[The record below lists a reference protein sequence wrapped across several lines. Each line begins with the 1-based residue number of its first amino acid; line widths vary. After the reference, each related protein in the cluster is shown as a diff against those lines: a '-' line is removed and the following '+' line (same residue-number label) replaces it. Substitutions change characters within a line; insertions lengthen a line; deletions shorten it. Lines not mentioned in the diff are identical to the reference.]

1 MQSKTGVTLVGAGNP
16 SVKNI
21 TEALS
26 FAPLLVAADG
36 GANFCVEMGLEPSAI
51 IGDFDSLAP
60 DVRKRLSHAR
70 LIEVSERAEQ
80 DSTDFEKCLVRIDAP
95 FVLAAGFVDARLDH
109 TLASFSA
116 LARRIGPP
124 TFLLGS
130 DDVAFAA
137 SLEVALELP
146 VGTRFSLFPMEVI
159 SGTSTGLEWPI
170 DGLTLSPV
178 GRIAT
183 SNQVT
188 GPVRLKFDKPGCVV
202 LTPRESLADVLSS
215 LIG

>member
-1 MQSKTGVTLVGAGNP
+1 MQSKTGVTLVGAGKP
-16 SVKNI
+16 SAKNI
-21 TEALS
+21 TESLS
-26 FAPLLVAADG
+26 LAPLLVAADG
-36 GANFCVEMGLEPSAI
+36 GANFCAEMGLEPSAI

-124 TFLLGS
+124 TILLGS
-130 DDVAFAA
+130 EDVAFAA
-137 SLEVALELP
+137 PLELALELP
-146 VGTRFSLFPMEVI
+146 VGTRFSLFPMEEM
-159 SGTSTGLEWPI
+159 SGTSEGLEWPI

-188 GPVRLKFDKPGCVV
+188 GLVQLRFEKPGCVV
-202 LTPRESLADVLSS
+202 LTPRGTLSDVLQA